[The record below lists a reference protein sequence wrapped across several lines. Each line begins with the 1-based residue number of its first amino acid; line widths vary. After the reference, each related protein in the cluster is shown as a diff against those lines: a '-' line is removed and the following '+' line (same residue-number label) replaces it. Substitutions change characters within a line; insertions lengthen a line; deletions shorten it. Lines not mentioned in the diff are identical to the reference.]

1 MRQQGPSCWF
11 PSNQRRGVGVYL
23 PMYNRRASG
32 GAIGCVFAA
41 SSGARN
47 FLPLPQPASSR
58 AIFSHTP
65 RSCPTPWCLAP
76 PASPNE
82 AVQLRKN
89 AKDTNTFRGLFVRSE
104 KIDTPP
110 GQRLCQRAPFWF
122 TFCKKKKVSPTGK
135 RARERPPPPPSPR
148 QPRKTH
154 RPRQKRKIGVVVALK
169 RPSLKD
175 CVTAV
180 HFSAK
185 ILLACPGAFLETQE
199 GLTYISCCSCTS
211 KSTPGMEAGRH
222 IEGDGHRPAQ
232 DGKGET
238 TAGVASKP
246 GSVYGTFSLHHQNK

>member
-1 MRQQGPSCWF
+1 MCFCSKFGRPQF
-11 PSNQRRGVGVYL
+11 PS
-23 PMYNRRASG
+23 PTSAS
-32 GAIGCVFAA
+32 FF
-41 SSGARN
+41 SRN
-47 FLPLPQPASSR
+47 FFAYS
-58 AIFSHTP
+58 AILSDTMVLGTSCLSK
-65 RSCPTPWCLAP
+65 RGCPT
-76 PASPNE
+76 
-82 AVQLRKN
+82 
-89 AKDTNTFRGLFVRSE
+89 AKKREDTNTFRGLFGRSE

-110 GQRLCQRAPFWF
+110 WQRLCQRAPFWF
-122 TFCKKKKVSPTGK
+122 TFCKKKKVNPTGK

-154 RPRQKRKIGVVVALK
+154 RPRQKRNIGVVVALK

-199 GLTYISCCSCTS
+199 GLTYISCCGCTS